1 MIRKVMG
8 GYNEELGRFSAA
20 SLITGSTNDITQ
32 VQMLAGGDGLTDHHQ
47 DVGEK
52 TNLMVDK

>member
-1 MIRKVMG
+1 MG

-47 DVGEK
+47 DVGGK